1 MSEQK
6 EVVPGMELIPVNKET
21 FINILMPITVDVTSI
36 DTAFERTYTFEG
48 EIWSAH
54 SVIIFPDE
62 TTGNRCIAVNFAK
75 LIEFY
80 VVGSCA
86 DGSRIRFDS
95 VPYNTIVDAENNFE
109 YIQHAAVMINNRTV
123 FTPWLCQLANQHLAA
138 ILEANHKY
146 DGLKTRFSNSSDGS
160 LRYTVGSFPAV
171 GDWIR

>member
-6 EVVPGMELIPVNKET
+6 EVVPGMELIPVNKEIFT
-21 FINILMPITVDVTSI
+21 NILTPLTVDVISI
-36 DTAFERTYTFEG
+36 DTVFDRTYTFEG
-48 EIWSAH
+48 EIWPAH

-80 VVGSCA
+80 VVGSCS

-95 VPYNTIVDAENNFE
+95 VPYSTTVDAENNFG
-109 YIQHAAVMINNRTV
+109 YIQRAAIMINNRAV
-123 FTPWLCQLANQHLAA
+123 FTQWLCQLANQHLAA

-146 DGLKTRFSNSSDGS
+146 DGLKTGFSNSSDGS
-160 LRYTVGSFPAV
+160 PRYAVGSFPAI